1 MNVFLENKYTKKY
14 YKIINTALEQNRK
27 KNTTAYYESHHIIP
41 EHFYINRSRDGE
53 PGWLPGD
60 PESSDNK
67 VLLTFR
73 EHRTCHLLLRKMVS
87 DDINKSGIY
96 FAALLMA
103 SRKNENGEYEP
114 ISSRLYEE
122 IKMEAVRAN
131 SERDTTKWSGDNHW
145 SRRDPIRFRELMAGD
160 NHWMSRNPEAK
171 QRFLDDHPNAD
182 GRNAKAA
189 VASGRHVWHTNNPSI
204 QRSKDGTHQ
213 MFRRADGSSIGSDA
227 NNKRISEGTHNFLG
241 SELNQARIDAG
252 THNLLGPDSNLKRLA
267 EGTHPSQSETT
278 CLCCR
283 WTVPTSMFKRW
294 HGDNCHMNP
303 ASGRYNPE
311 LKPRIKK
318 K

>member
-1 MNVFLENKYTKKY
+1 MHFIIYVTTDTVTGEYYLGRHSTQCLDDGYIGSGNWPLFHPDKSRLITEHLIHFSDDDDHELTEIYEHRLAMLEGEFLK
-14 YKIINTALEQNRK
+14 
-27 KNTTAYYESHHIIP
+27 
-41 EHFYINRSRDGE
+41 EHFGKPLCRNETDSPRGFTSTNN
-53 PGWLPGD
+53 PMKN
-60 PESSDNK
+60 PEVVAK
-67 VLLTFR
+67 L
-73 EHRTCHLLLRKMVS
+73 
-87 DDINKSGIY
+87 
-96 FAALLMA
+96 
-103 SRKNENGEYEP
+103 
-114 ISSRLYEE
+114 
-122 IKMEAVRAN
+122 
-131 SERDTTKWSGDNHW
+131 SGDNHW
-145 SRRDPIRFRELMAGD
+145 SKRPGNEYGLQRISISQQSLVDSGD
-160 NHWMSRNPEAK
+160 HVFIAAN
-171 QRFLDDHPNAD
+171 PNAD

-189 VASGRHVWHTNNPSI
+189 VASGRHVWLANNPSI

-227 NNKRISEGTHNFLG
+227 NNKRVSEGTHNFLG
-241 SELNQARIDAG
+241 SELNQARIEAG